1 MKELI
6 LQVESLEERIAPCC
20 CDPSLI
26 TANPTVTVNGSNNQ
40 LNTGPQTNLAVVNG
54 SSNNVQQLNNQQ
66 NANHSAHNSSVY
78 NSI

>member
-26 TANPTVTVNGSNNQ
+26 SANPTVTVNGNYNQ
-40 LNTGPQTNLAVVNG
+40 LNTGPQTNLAFVDG
-54 SSNNVQQLNNQQ
+54 SYNNTQQLNNQQ
-66 NANHSAHNSSVY
+66 NANNGAHISSVY
-78 NSI
+78 QSI